1 MRLEEFEPACILK
14 ACVFGQVV
22 RLGKRI
28 KPRARIGHTQREVV
42 QADNHLV
49 NLIVAVNR
57 AAELVRERLKGFVAA
72 RVVVLEKLLNDLAL

>member
-1 MRLEEFEPACILK
+1 M
-14 ACVFGQVV
+14 
-22 RLGKRI
+22 
-28 KPRARIGHTQREVV
+28 